1 MEKRS
6 MTKSKYWTET
16 TEHWTKTIDGSYF
29 SPMPTAADGPPPVT
43 TADPNSLGELMR
55 YAIFLPGD
63 PFPYDPKTLIK
74 GDWSIKSD

>member
-1 MEKRS
+1 

-16 TEHWTKTIDGSYF
+16 IKYWAETTDGGSF
-29 SPMPTAADGPPPVT
+29 SPMPTASDGLPPVT

-63 PFPYDPKTLIK
+63 PFPYDPKALIK
-74 GDWSIKSD
+74 TD